1 MALETPHPLPSF
13 LLNWDPMESE
23 HLPLQV
29 ALLTMELAALTAR
42 LAALAEAIEKL
53 APGSMGPLPDTTE
66 DDHGA
71 GT

>member
-1 MALETPHPLPSF
+1 MDMPTRYPLPSF
-13 LLNWDPMESE
+13 LLNWDPMEPE
-23 HLPLQV
+23 HVPLQV
-29 ALLTMELAALTAR
+29 ALLTMELAALTVR
-42 LAALAEAIEKL
+42 LVALAEAIERL